1 MKLSKVALAVA
12 GVLAIASG
20 SAFAGQIDS
29 SSATL
34 AIEAIKTDLQ
44 TVRAPS
50 KSYSFAGDI
59 DARTN
64 EQRLQLQYTLSKG
77 TWAVGTGEQIT
88 TVGSLTPIAIDSVLT
103 LTATDGVGANI
114 PNMAGV
120 GTVIDIQAFVTAD
133 KKTLV
138 FNLTIPAASG
148 ATNFLKQPQF
158 TVNPGP
164 LTASNVAGTP
174 DNIGVN
180 GLFTVAGVAA
190 CPAPDQN
197 ADINF
202 KHFTNHAG
210 SANLQTNASPDS
222 EHLRSGSTN
231 DARLLNFTQNLI
243 FNFTPAANSSR
254 TDAALLNTLFT
265 STSGISNFAG
275 TPGPVLALA
284 ATNRH
289 YIGSVNLKLRSNGLD
304 LNYVNT
310 YGNADAVPAT
320 FLAADFEDANDI
332 GALDAG
338 EIEMKEYVHE
348 LTVPANWP
356 AGTIVRGYDAAG
368 AVVNTTLPSTPGQ
381 TVYTLTSI
389 LAADAAKLATA
400 VYLIAEFP
408 GSALIPQTGAISVK
422 ATISKDTVAGAPDR
436 REQDNICVGAL
447 TGIGGGIKIDIRNYA
462 SFAKFPTGPQSIV
475 RLINNSETQTADVFA
490 QMIYADGSYGA
501 WGLVTSL
508 APRAVANFVNK
519 DLEAKMVNA
528 PAATNPFGSRAVGY
542 VANSAGATVN
552 GVASAGIGDR
562 VRFVS
567 NTGSTLRVQSF
578 MILGSTILDTSQ
590 SQGVDFENQGD
601 RTPDSPSARDAQ
613 PISQDAINGL
623 GK

>member
-1 MKLSKVALAVA
+1 MKLSKVAFAVA
-12 GVLAIASG
+12 TLAIATG

-77 TWAVGTGEQIT
+77 TWAVGATEQIL
-88 TVGSLTPIAIDSVLT
+88 TVGTLTPIAVDSILT
-103 LTATDGVGANI
+103 LTATNGAGVNI

-138 FNLTIPAASG
+138 FNLTIPALAG
-148 ATNFLKQPQF
+148 PNNFLKQPQF
-158 TVNPGP
+158 TVNPGA
-164 LTASNVAGTP
+164 LVAGNAAGTP

-210 SANLQTNASPDS
+210 SATLQANASPDS
-222 EHLRSGSTN
+222 EHLRAGSTN

-254 TDAALLNTLFT
+254 TDAAVLNTLFT
-265 STSGISNFAG
+265 PTSGLSNFAG
-275 TPGPVLALA
+275 TPAPVLALA

-289 YIGSVNLKLRSNGLD
+289 YIGRVNLKLRSNGLD
-304 LNYVNT
+304 LNYGKT
-310 YGNADAVPAT
+310 YGNFDNAPAT
-320 FLAADFEDANDI
+320 FLAPDFEDVNDT
-332 GALDAG
+332 GSLDAG
-338 EIEMKEYVHE
+338 EIEMKEYTHE

-356 AGTIVRGYDAAG
+356 AGTIVTGYDVLG
-368 AVVNTTLPSTPGQ
+368 APISATIPSIPGQ
-381 TVYTLTSI
+381 TVYTLNSI
-389 LAADAAKLATA
+389 LAVDAARLASS
-400 VYLIAEFP
+400 VYLIAQFP
-408 GSALIPQTGAISVK
+408 GAGLIPQTGAISVK
-422 ATISKDTVAGAPDR
+422 ASITKDTLAGAPDR
-436 REQDNICVGAL
+436 REQDNVCVGAL

-462 SFAKFPTGPQSIV
+462 SKAKFPAGNFASYV
-475 RLINNSETQTADVFA
+475 RLINNSESQTADVFA
-490 QMIYADGSYGA
+490 QLIYADGKYGP
-501 WGLVTSL
+501 WGALPAL
-508 APRAVANFVNK
+508 LPRAVANYSNAQ
-519 DLEAKMVNA
+519 LEALLTNA
-528 PAATNPFGSRAVGY
+528 APVVNPFGTATQYTSDQSTSVLGT
-542 VANSAGATVN
+542 GA
-552 GVASAGIGDR
+552 AGIGDR

-567 NTGSTLRVQSF
+567 NTGTTIRVQSF
-578 MILGSTILDTSQ
+578 MLLPTGNLLDTTNA
-590 SQGVDFENQGD
+590 QGVDFENTTNNRVPTGYE
-601 RTPDSPSARDAQ
+601 DAQ

-623 GK
+623 AK